1 MGFSLGIVGLPN
13 VGKSTIFNALS
24 KAGAEVSNYP
34 FCTKDKNVGVVEVP
48 DPRVKKVAEL
58 MKSPKAM
65 PTVIEFVDI
74 AGLVKGASKGEGL
87 GNQFLSYIRE
97 VDAIAHVVRCFP
109 DSNIAHVDGSV
120 DPKRDIETIH
130 TELALADLGTVTK
143 RIKSLESQLRARDK
157 KAIKEEEILK
167 KIEPHLNA
175 GKPLRTLKLANEER
189 ELIKG
194 LNLLTLKPLLYIA
207 NVDESQVSRSD
218 DPQVKVVFDLAE
230 KEGARTV
237 SICGKLESELAE
249 LSPEEAEEYKKEVG
263 ITEPGLPKM
272 IRAGYEALDLITF
285 FTANEKEA
293 RARTVPAGTSA
304 PKAAGK
310 IHSDMEQGFISAE
323 VISFDEL
330 SKAGSHSK
338 AKELGILRT
347 EGKNYEIKDGDIV
360 YFRFNV

>member
-34 FCTKDKNVGVVEVP
+34 FCTKDKNVGVVQVP
-48 DPRVKKVAEL
+48 DPRVSKVAEL
-58 MKSPKAM
+58 MRSPKAI

-109 DSNIAHVDGSV
+109 DPNIAHVDGSV

-130 TELALADLGTVTK
+130 TELSLADLGTIQK
-143 RIKSLESQLRARDK
+143 RITSLESQIRAMDK
-157 KAIKEEEILK
+157 KAIKEEQILK

-175 GKPLRTLKLANEER
+175 GKPLRTSKLSQDEKEM
-189 ELIKG
+189 IKG

-207 NVDESQVSRSD
+207 NVDETQVSKESD
-218 DPQVKVVFDLAE
+218 SAVKVVFDLASS
-230 KEGARTV
+230 EGARTV
-237 SICGKLESELAE
+237 SICGKLESELVE
-249 LSPEEAEEYKKEVG
+249 LSDDEAVEYKKEAG
-263 ITEPGLPKM
+263 IAESGLAKM
-272 IRAGYEALDLITF
+272 IKVGYETLDLITF

-293 RARTVPAGTSA
+293 RARTVKKGTAA

-310 IHSDMEQGFISAE
+310 IHSDMERGFISAE
-323 VISFDEL
+323 VIGVDEL

-338 AKELGILRT
+338 AKELGTLRT
-347 EGKNYEIKDGDIV
+347 EGKNYKVQDGDII